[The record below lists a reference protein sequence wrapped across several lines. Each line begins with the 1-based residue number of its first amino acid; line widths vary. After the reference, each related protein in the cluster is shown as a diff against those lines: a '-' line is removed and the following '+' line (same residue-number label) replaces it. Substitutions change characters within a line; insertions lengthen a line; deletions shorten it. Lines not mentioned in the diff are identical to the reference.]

1 MVMLMIRIMMIM
13 IVIMMVIM
21 MITIMMIKTIIMI
34 KIIIKSRL
42 SSRSYDDQKYY
53 LQVIGEVLD
62 DSGPILKRKL
72 ADITEVF

>member
-1 MVMLMIRIMMIM
+1 MIMMMTMILIM
-13 IVIMMVIM
+13 IVIMMV
-21 MITIMMIKTIIMI
+21 IMMIKTIIMI

-42 SSRSYDDQKYY
+42 SSRSYDDQKYH